1 MHWHPRSAWQS
12 AARPVTGPALP
23 WPQIDT
29 VVIHYTAADDLID
42 GDVGEDW
49 AGIPAY
55 LRAIQSSYLNKQPT
69 GYSVGYNWAVDQRG
83 EVWELRGSDVK
94 CAANR
99 DHNDHCVAVLVLV
112 DGDDQATP
120 PAAAAI
126 RALVAEAEQRAG
138 RHLAVVGHGQLQD
151 PNHPTG
157 CPGIGLRL
165 QIAAGVFSPRVVPEP
180 DPVPAP
186 LPPPIPTTEDHPM
199 YYLTSPRPGVSPDL
213 IWTAGKV
220 YGIASAADAG
230 VFLAAGA
237 LRLTVTADQYD
248 EIVAKSA

>member
-1 MHWHPRSAWQS
+1 M
-12 AARPVTGPALP
+12 P

-55 LRAIQSSYLNKQPT
+55 LRAIQSSYLNRQPT

-120 PAAAAI
+120 PAAAASF
-126 RALVAEAEQRAG
+126 
-138 RHLAVVGHGQLQD
+138 AVSSFIII
-151 PNHPTG
+151 P
-157 CPGIGLRL
+157 
-165 QIAAGVFSPRVVPEP
+165 
-180 DPVPAP
+180 P
-186 LPPPIPTTEDHPM
+186 LPPAPPSSLPSSVPAAAAWPPHWSS
-199 YYLTSPRPGVSPDL
+199 LTHDADDGSLPDL
-213 IWTAGKV
+213 TRSAASLADSSYRNRIAVNASRRRAGTAGSGTGSGWGTSMSG
-220 YGIASAADAG
+220 GIGSG
-230 VFLAAGA
+230 M
-237 LRLTVTADQYD
+237 
-248 EIVAKSA
+248 